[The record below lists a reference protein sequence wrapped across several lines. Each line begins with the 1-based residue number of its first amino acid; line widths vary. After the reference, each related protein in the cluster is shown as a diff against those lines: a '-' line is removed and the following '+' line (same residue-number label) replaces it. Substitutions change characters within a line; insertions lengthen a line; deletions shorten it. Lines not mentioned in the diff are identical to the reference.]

1 MKVGEIFWDGKPGAV
16 KVADR
21 VGNCCLLVADL
32 PGGHSAWG
40 DAEVPLAIPSMF
52 LLIFSCAGGPVV

>member
-40 DAEVPLAIPSMF
+40 DAEVP
-52 LLIFSCAGGPVV
+52 